1 MDSVAENAEYKDRDI
16 ESVSLCYYVPGRRG
30 RGFYKYLYL

>member
-16 ESVSLCYYVPGRRG
+16 ESLSLCCYVPGPRG